1 MESDDDHK
9 PGGSNALK
17 FTVGPFNPEIVEQEQ
32 ADFER
37 EFDEIKGLDVKE
49 YFKFYPDY
57 FRDELESLYREISSD
72 QGLFFRLN
80 LDVPSPLVWL
90 LLNQPDAFLLA
101 CERCI
106 VEFKQKQ
113 KEIATGQK
121 QDLRPDEQRE
131 IIRIKEEIESYLI
144 DLDLK
149 SYQSMLQRGIAALHL
164 QMSQLDTGEEQ
175 EDFRGEFLDPF
186 QKEHEWLFNNNTLS
200 AIEQRIQDLFAALT
214 ALSDLLLEKGLF
226 EVITFEDDGV
236 KF

>member
-149 SYQSMLQRGIAALHL
+149 SYQSCSSAGSPPCICRCPSSIPGKSRRISGAN
-164 QMSQLDTGEEQ
+164 SWTPSK
-175 EDFRGEFLDPF
+175 R
-186 QKEHEWLFNNNTLS
+186 NTS
-200 AIEQRIQDLFAALT
+200 GCSTTIP
-214 ALSDLLLEKGLF
+214 
-226 EVITFEDDGV
+226 
-236 KF
+236 